1 MSLFRAGLLAKR
13 RPSGAHG
20 WLSWWTMPATRPQC
34 VVLPMLLVVILVK
47 GSEDATSH
55 SHAQYHVAAGVW
67 ISLPVP
73 DLYPLSSSSDFTGTK
88 WALQDLA
95 LWRTNPSSLW
105 HRQSLWTSWLPERFP
120 SVGQALPF
128 LFLGGQ
134 VRVELACLELSW
146 VVQSTDSLLPRKCF
160 NLKWQ
165 MCSSLGINLQ

>member
-20 WLSWWTMPATRPQC
+20 WSSWWTMPATRLQC

-105 HRQSLWTSWLPERFP
+105 HRQSLLYEHHDYQRDSPPLAKHCLSSSWEGKWGWNLHVL
-120 SVGQALPF
+120 S
-128 LFLGGQ
+128 
-134 VRVELACLELSW
+134 CLEWCRVLTVCYQGSVLIW
-146 VVQSTDSLLPRKCF
+146 NGKCAR
-160 NLKWQ
+160 L
-165 MCSSLGINLQ
+165 